1 MKTTMKTTTTKKKKK
16 KVPPYRNASF
26 EPSNSRTCCGVIARG
41 RREEREREREAS
53 APRGRE
59 WWVAFWIFQKTNER
73 TNERTNGADE
83 KRKRRRKTPVWYLNV
98 QIVARGNDASF
109 GASDFRHRA
118 WSDRDRRRHL
128 QKVFLVVVVFEEQS
142 LSLSLSLSLS
152 DWNEERRRCSKEGV
166 LFFKKY
172 NPKLLSAEKKR
183 VVF

>member
-1 MKTTMKTTTTKKKKK
+1 M
-16 KVPPYRNASF
+16 V
-26 EPSNSRTCCGVIARG
+26 
-41 RREEREREREAS
+41 
-53 APRGRE
+53 
-59 WWVAFWIFQKTNER
+59 
-73 TNERTNGADE
+73 
-83 KRKRRRKTPVWYLNV
+83 YLNV

-142 LSLSLSLSLS
+142 LSLSLSLS

-172 NPKLLSAEKKR
+172 NPKLLSIAEKKR
-183 VVF
+183 VVRNNKKGYYIDDGQKHNRTTPRAGEDDDFDDVIVDGESRLVRAVFFVLVGEERERGAWKSTNECV

>member
-1 MKTTMKTTTTKKKKK
+1 MKTTMKTTTTTTKKKKK

-41 RREEREREREAS
+41 RREEREREAS
-53 APRGRE
+53 ASRGRE

-73 TNERTNGADE
+73 TNERTGRMKKE
-83 KRKRRRKTPVWYLNV
+83 KEGERRQWYLNV

-128 QKVFLVVVVFEEQS
+128 QKVFLVVVFEEQ
-142 LSLSLSLSLS
+142 SLSLSLS
-152 DWNEERRRCSKEGV
+152 DWNEERRRCSKEGS
-166 LFFKKY
+166 FFQKIQ
-172 NPKLLSAEKKR
+172 P
-183 VVF
+183 

>member
-1 MKTTMKTTTTKKKKK
+1 MKTTMKTTKKKKKKK

-41 RREEREREREAS
+41 RREEREREAS

-73 TNERTNGADE
+73 TNERTGRMKKE
-83 KRKRRRKTPVWYLNV
+83 KEGERRQWYLNV

-118 WSDRDRRRHL
+118 WSDRDRRRHR
-128 QKVFLVVVVFEEQS
+128 QKVFLVVV
-142 LSLSLSLSLS
+142 SLS

-172 NPKLLSAEKKR
+172 NPKLLSARKKKGS
-183 VVF
+183 

>member
-1 MKTTMKTTTTKKKKK
+1 MKTTMKTTTTTKKKK

-41 RREEREREREAS
+41 RREEREREAS

-73 TNERTNGADE
+73 TNERTGRMKKE
-83 KRKRRRKTPVWYLNV
+83 KEGERRQWYLNV

-142 LSLSLSLSLS
+142 LSLSLSLS
-152 DWNEERRRCSKEGV
+152 DWNEERRRCSKEGS
-166 LFFKKY
+166 FFQKIQ
-172 NPKLLSAEKKR
+172 P
-183 VVF
+183 

>member
-1 MKTTMKTTTTKKKKK
+1 MVLSREEGAKK
-16 KVPPYRNASF
+16 
-26 EPSNSRTCCGVIARG
+26 ERG
-41 RREEREREREAS
+41 RRQHRAVENGGWRFGFFKKR
-53 APRGRE
+53 
-59 WWVAFWIFQKTNER
+59 TNER
-73 TNERTNGADE
+73 TNERTNGADDE

-172 NPKLLSAEKKR
+172 NPKLLSAEKKKGWGLCR
-183 VVF
+183 EK

>member
-1 MKTTMKTTTTKKKKK
+1 MKTTMKTTTTTTKKKKK

-41 RREEREREREAS
+41 RREEREREAS
-53 APRGRE
+53 ASRGRE

-73 TNERTNGADE
+73 TNERTGRMKKE
-83 KRKRRRKTPVWYLNV
+83 KEGERRQWYLNV

-118 WSDRDRRRHL
+118 WSDRDRRRHR
-128 QKVFLVVVVFEEQS
+128 QKVFLVVV
-142 LSLSLSLSLS
+142 SLS

-172 NPKLLSAEKKR
+172 NPKLLSIAEKKR
-183 VVF
+183 SFQK

>member
-1 MKTTMKTTTTKKKKK
+1 MKTTMKTTTTTTTKKK
-16 KVPPYRNASF
+16 KVPSYRNASF

-41 RREEREREREAS
+41 RREEREREAS

-152 DWNEERRRCSKEGV
+152 PIGMKRGGGAQKRGFFFSKNRKT
-166 LFFKKY
+166 L
-172 NPKLLSAEKKR
+172 NS
-183 VVF
+183 

>member
-1 MKTTMKTTTTKKKKK
+1 MKTTMKTTTTKKKKKKKKK

-41 RREEREREREAS
+41 RREEREREAS

-73 TNERTNGADE
+73 TGRMKKEKEGER
-83 KRKRRRKTPVWYLNV
+83 RQWYLNV

-118 WSDRDRRRHL
+118 WSDRDRRRHR
-128 QKVFLVVVVFEEQS
+128 QKVFLVVV
-142 LSLSLSLSLS
+142 SLS

-172 NPKLLSAEKKR
+172 NPKLLSAEKKKGWGLCR
-183 VVF
+183 EK

>member
-1 MKTTMKTTTTKKKKK
+1 MKTTMKTTTTTKKKKKK

-41 RREEREREREAS
+41 RREERER
-53 APRGRE
+53 GRRQHRAVE
-59 WWVAFWIFQKTNER
+59 NDGWRFGFFKKRTNER

-118 WSDRDRRRHL
+118 WSDRDRRRHR
-128 QKVFLVVVVFEEQS
+128 QKVFLVVV
-142 LSLSLSLSLS
+142 SLS

-172 NPKLLSAEKKR
+172 NPKLLSAENKKGR
-183 VVF
+183 F

>member
-1 MKTTMKTTTTKKKKK
+1 MKTTMKTTTTTKKKKKK

-41 RREEREREREAS
+41 RREEREREAS

-59 WWVAFWIFQKTNER
+59 RWMAFWIFQKTNER
-73 TNERTNGADE
+73 TNERGE
-83 KRKRRRKTPVWYLNV
+83 KKKKERRRYLNV

-128 QKVFLVVVVFEEQS
+128 QKVFLVVVFEEQS

-172 NPKLLSAEKKR
+172 NPKLLSAEKKKGR
-183 VVF
+183 EK

>member
-1 MKTTMKTTTTKKKKK
+1 MKTTTMKTTTTTKKKKKKKKK

-41 RREEREREREAS
+41 RREEREREAS

-152 DWNEERRRCSKEGV
+152 PIGMKRGGGAQKRGFFFSKNTT
-166 LFFKKY
+166 L
-172 NPKLLSAEKKR
+172 NS
-183 VVF
+183 